1 MRSHRAFSAL
11 SFFLLTV
18 LLCIAVSKQTYKED
32 ISDFLPLNNKYHKAL
47 RVYQDISGAN
57 RILAIFQYKD
67 TTQTDPDTLVAAI
80 DKFVSLVGRDSVVSD
95 LTYQI
100 DLEKVSEVSGF
111 VYRNIPYFLTAA
123 DYQRFDSLLSDA
135 KYIPTQIAR
144 DKQMLMFPV
153 AGLFSQ
159 NFQRDPL
166 NLFTPVV
173 AQLQRRWS
181 NVSYENYDG
190 YIFSPDM
197 QRAIVMM
204 TSPYGSS
211 ETEQNAALLA
221 QLELYAAETQHSL
234 SVVSIHFTGGP
245 VIAVGNASQIKSDS
259 ILAVLLAIV
268 LIVALLFFVFHN
280 IWNLLLIILSIG
292 WGWLFAMGVLALIH
306 NQVSVIVIGISSV
319 ILGIAVNYPL
329 HLIAHLQHTP
339 NVKSALK
346 EIVMPLVVG
355 NITTV
360 GAFLALVPLESVA
373 LRDLG
378 LFSSLLLVGTIL
390 FVLLYLPHMVNH
402 GVRHPSTIKDSTVV
416 QASVIQRISEVSLEN
431 KRWLVYIVLLLTIVL
446 GYFSLKTS
454 FDANMSHIN
463 YMTDEQKQD
472 MAYFAQ
478 LTSATERLRERLRV
492 GERSSGMGER
502 SSGIVY
508 VVSSDSLLD
517 TALDKSLQLQPLFQQ
532 LKSQGL
538 VSDINSC
545 SNMLCSTKEQAGR
558 LERWH
563 AFIQTYGDMLQQR
576 VSDAARQEG
585 FAPETF
591 EAFYQL
597 LGSTF
602 EPQPTEHFTPL
613 SSTVFATNLSVDHA
627 NHHVIDVLKVSADH
641 LSEVMSVVQSW
652 GQVVFDVSSINTS
665 IATRLSDDFNY
676 IGWACALIVFCFL
689 WFSLGSIELALLSFL
704 PMAVSWLWIL
714 GIMVLCGIQFNVV
727 NIILATFIF
736 GQGDD
741 YTIFMTEGCQY
752 EFAYRRKMLASYK
765 SSIIIS
771 ALIMFIGI
779 GTLIFAKHPAL
790 HSLAEVTIIGMFS
803 VVLMAWLLPP
813 LIFRWLVADRNGYRR
828 RPITIASLL
837 GLRHKDDSVSL
848 VRDIYRYKGVE
859 ISSAVNRSLSRHK
872 QAPEWMSVSEPTSDS
887 PVIITNTGWGELP
900 LLLALRNPDINIIAI
915 EPDEERRIVAIHA
928 AAQVAP
934 NLSYQPEEL

>member
-1 MRSHRAFSAL
+1 MSALIVRIYQWMRSHRAFSAL
-11 SFFLLTV
+11 SFLLLTV
-18 LLCIAVSKQTYKED
+18 LLCIAVSGQTYKED

-80 DKFVSLVGRDSVVSD
+80 DKFVALVGRDSVVSD

-135 KYIPTQIAR
+135 KYIPTQIAN

-197 QRAIVMM
+197 QRAIVIM

-292 WGWLFAMGVLALIH
+292 WGWLFAMGVLALIRG
-306 NQVSVIVIGISSV
+306 QVSVIVIGISSV

-454 FDANMSHIN
+454 FDADITHIN

-478 LTSATERLRERLRV
+478 LTSATA
-492 GERSSGMGER
+492 
-502 SSGIVY
+502 VY

-517 TALDKSLQLQPLFQQ
+517 TALDKSLQLQPLFQR

-538 VSDINSC
+538 LSDINSC
-545 SNMLCSTKEQAGR
+545 SPMLCSTKEQAGR

-613 SSTVFATNLSVDHA
+613 TSTVFATNLSVDHA
-627 NHHVIDVLKVSADH
+627 NHHVIDVLKVSPDH

-741 YTIFMTEGCQY
+741 YTIFITEGCQY

-790 HSLAEVTIIGMFS
+790 HSLAEVTVIGMFS

-813 LIFRWLVADRNGYRR
+813 LVFRWLVADSRGYRR

-837 GLRHKDDSVSL
+837 GLRRRDDSVSL

-872 QAPEWMSVSEPTSDS
+872 QAPEWMSVSEPTSDN

>member
-80 DKFVSLVGRDSVVSD
+80 DKFVSLVGRDSVVSN

-100 DLEKVSEVSGF
+100 DLEKVSELSGF

-123 DYQRFDSLLSDA
+123 DYQRFDSLLSDP

-211 ETEQNAALLA
+211 ETQQNAALLA
-221 QLELYAAETQHSL
+221 RLQQYAADTQKSFTP
-234 SVVSIHFTGGP
+234 VSIHFTGGP

-259 ILAVLLAIV
+259 ILAVLLAVV
-268 LIVALLFFVFHN
+268 LIVALLFWLFRRM
-280 IWNLLLIILSIG
+280 WNLLLIILSIG
-292 WGWLFAMGVLALIH
+292 WGWLFAMAALALIRG
-306 NQVSVIVIGISSV
+306 QVSVIVIGISSV

-339 NVKSALK
+339 DVKSALK

-360 GAFLALVPLESVA
+360 GAFLALLPLESVA

-378 LFSSLLLVGTIL
+378 LFSSLLLLGTIL
-390 FVLLYLPHMVNH
+390 FVLLYLPHLLTLGTWLLRSQTQVP
-402 GVRHPSTIKDSTVV
+402 VPKCPPLIARL
-416 QASVIQRISEVSLEN
+416 ASVSLEN
-431 KRWLVYIVLLLTIVL
+431 KRWLVYVVLLLTIPL

-454 FDANMSHIN
+454 FDADITHIN
-463 YMTDEQKQD
+463 YMTDEQNRD

-478 LTSATERLRERLRV
+478 LTSATA
-492 GERSSGMGER
+492 
-502 SSGIVY
+502 VY

-517 TALDKSLQLQPLFQQ
+517 TALDKSLQLQPLFLQ
-532 LKSQGL
+532 LQSQGL
-538 VSDINSC
+538 LSDIRSC
-545 SNMLCSTKEQAGR
+545 SPMLCSTKEQVRR
-558 LERWH
+558 LQLWH

-585 FAPETF
+585 FAPDTF
-591 EAFYQL
+591 APFCQL
-597 LGSTF
+597 LGTTF
-602 EPQPTEHFTPL
+602 QPQPAEHFTPL
-613 SSTVFATNLSVDHA
+613 TSTVFAPNLSVDHA
-627 NHHVIDVLKVSADH
+627 SHHVIDVLSVSPRH
-641 LSEVMSVVQSW
+641 LSEVMSAVQSR
-652 GQVVFDVSSINTS
+652 GQVVFDVSSIRTS
-665 IATRLSDDFNY
+665 VATRLTLDFNY
-676 IGWACALIVFCFL
+676 IGCACALIVFCFL

-714 GIMVLCGIQFNVV
+714 GIMTLCGIQFNVV
-727 NIILATFIF
+727 NVILATFIF

-741 YTIFMTEGCQY
+741 YTIFITEGCQY
-752 EFAYRRKMLASYK
+752 EYAYRRKMLPSYK

-790 HSLAEVTIIGMFS
+790 HSLAEVTVVGMFS

-872 QAPEWMSVSEPTSDS
+872 QAPEWMSVSRPTSGS

>member
-1 MRSHRAFSAL
+1 MSALIVRIYQWMRSHRAFSAL
-11 SFFLLTV
+11 SFLLLTV

-80 DKFVSLVGRDSVVSD
+80 DKFVSLVGQDSVVSN

-100 DLEKVSEVSGF
+100 DLEKVSELSGF

-204 TSPYGSS
+204 TSPYGNS
-211 ETEQNAALLA
+211 ETQQNAALLA
-221 QLELYAAETQHSL
+221 RLQQYAADTQKSFTP
-234 SVVSIHFTGGP
+234 VSIHFTGGP

-360 GAFLALVPLESVA
+360 GAFLALLPLESVA

-378 LFSSLLLVGTIL
+378 LFSSLLLLGTIL

-431 KRWLVYIVLLLTIVL
+431 KRWLVYVVLLLTIPL

-463 YMTDEQKQD
+463 YMTDEQNRD

-478 LTSATERLRERLRV
+478 LTSATA
-492 GERSSGMGER
+492 
-502 SSGIVY
+502 VY

-517 TALDKSLQLQPLFQQ
+517 TALDKSLQLQPLFLQ

-538 VSDINSC
+538 LSDIRSC
-545 SNMLCSTKEQAGR
+545 SPMLCSTKEQAGR
-558 LERWH
+558 LQRWH

-576 VSDAARQEG
+576 VSRAARQEG

-591 EAFYQL
+591 APFCQL
-597 LGSTF
+597 LGTTF
-602 EPQPTEHFTPL
+602 QPQPAEHFTPL
-613 SSTVFATNLSVDHA
+613 TSTVFAPNLSVDHA
-627 NHHVIDVLKVSADH
+627 NHHVIDVLKVSPDH
-641 LSEVMSVVQSW
+641 LSEVMSVVQSR
-652 GQVVFDVSSINTS
+652 GQVVFDVSSIRTS
-665 IATRLSDDFNY
+665 VATRLTLDFNY
-676 IGWACALIVFCFL
+676 IGCACALIVFCFL

-727 NIILATFIF
+727 NVILATFIF

-741 YTIFMTEGCQY
+741 YTIFITEGCQY
-752 EFAYRRKMLASYK
+752 EFAYRRKMLPSYK

-779 GTLIFAKHPAL
+779 GTLIFARHPAL
-790 HSLAEVTIIGMFS
+790 HSLAEVTVIGMFS

-813 LIFRWLVADRNGYRR
+813 LVFRWLVADSRGYRR

-837 GLRHKDDSVSL
+837 GLRRRDDPVSL

-872 QAPEWMSVSEPTSDS
+872 QAPEWMSVSRPTSGS

-900 LLLALRNPDINIIAI
+900 LLLALRNPDIRIIAI
-915 EPDEERRIVAIHA
+915 LPDEERRIVAIHA